1 MGNVCQK
8 AWAQMAISIISFCL
22 HEGQKAV
29 LRCLSKVLHELFLK
43 KYLSACRHLFAFR
56 CSRSP
61 TCEFYATHLS
71 TERQRQ
77 LTECVPRNWL
87 MLLMTHHM
95 PHLLQ
100 RRKTHLLLYLIQC
113 MNEFGQSFAFNAERY
128 VCLRLVCLTIIISTI
143 VG

>member
-8 AWAQMAISIISFCL
+8 AWAQMAISIISFCP
-22 HEGQKAV
+22 EGQKAV
-29 LRCLSKVLHELFLK
+29 LRCFSKVLHELFLK
-43 KYLSACRHLFAFR
+43 KYLSACRHLITFR
-56 CSRSP
+56 CFRSP

-87 MLLMTHHM
+87 MLLITHHM

-128 VCLRLVCLTIIISTI
+128 VCLRLVCLITIIISTI